1 VTNIP
6 VALIGA
12 GLFGQKHVETLASEP
27 TFKLVAIA
35 DPTPAAADY
44 ARQCDVPCFA
54 DYRDMLD
61 KAKPAAAIIATPNV
75 LHVPTGLACVER
87 GVHVLVEKPIA
98 DTVEDAQ
105 KLARAAE
112 RAGVALLV
120 GHHRRYNPIIEKAR
134 EIVQGGQIGR
144 LTAVVGLWLVL
155 KPDAYFE
162 AAHRRQPGAGPVL
175 TNCIH
180 DIDDLRFIC
189 GEITDVQAFTSNAV
203 REFAVED
210 TAAVC
215 LRFGNG
221 ALGTITVSDTVAAPW
236 SWELTSGE
244 NPAYSRSTN
253 DCYLLAGTEG
263 SLTVPRLELSRY
275 EGERGWYAPLSS
287 KRIDV
292 EYVDPL
298 VTQMR
303 HFARVIQGQER
314 PRITGA
320 DATRTLA
327 VTVGIHQAAASGR
340 PVVIE

>member
-1 VTNIP
+1 MTDIR

-12 GLFGQKHVETLASEP
+12 GLFGRKHVETLASEP

-35 DPTPAAADY
+35 DPTPVAADY
-44 ARQCDVPCFA
+44 ARQCDVPYFA
-54 DYRDMLD
+54 
-61 KAKPAAAIIATPNV
+61 
-75 LHVPTGLACVER
+75 
-87 GVHVLVEKPIA
+87 
-98 DTVEDAQ
+98 
-105 KLARAAE
+105 
-112 RAGVALLV
+112 
-120 GHHRRYNPIIEKAR
+120 
-134 EIVQGGQIGR
+134 
-144 LTAVVGLWLVL
+144 
-155 KPDAYFE
+155 
-162 AAHRRQPGAGPVL
+162 
-175 TNCIH
+175 
-180 DIDDLRFIC
+180 
-189 GEITDVQAFTSNAV
+189 EITDVQAFTSNAV

-244 NPAYSRSTN
+244 NPAYARSTD
-253 DCYLLAGTEG
+253 DCYLVAGTDG

-275 EGERGWYAPLSS
+275 EGERGWYAPLSK

-292 EYVDPL
+292 GYVDPL

-303 HFARVIQGQER
+303 HFARVIQGQEE